1 MGDMPVA
8 CSLDAD
14 ALGCR
19 QSDLRSGVLAEA
31 ESVERLADGY
41 RWHFRHAADLFA
53 RLGPLIDA
61 ERACCRFLRFAIE
74 AAPDQGT
81 VTLEI
86 TGPDG
91 TVEIL
96 EQWLPSHR

>member
-1 MGDMPVA
+1 MPVA
-8 CSLDAD
+8 CSLDAA

-31 ESVERLADGY
+31 ESVERLDDGY
-41 RWHFRHAADLFA
+41 RWQFRHSPDLFS
-53 RLGPLIDA
+53 RLGPIIDA
-61 ERACCRFLRFAIE
+61 ERGCCGFLQFGIKAV
-74 AAPDQGT
+74 PDQGT

-91 TVEIL
+91 TVEVL
-96 EQWLPSHR
+96 ERWIQPRT